1 MEASK
6 LPRHIAIIMDG
17 NGRWATE
24 RGLTRNRGHR
34 EGVNSVREITR
45 ECAKLGIKQLTLYAF
60 SVENWKRPK
69 AEVNFLMRMLRRF
82 LVQERKE
89 IMDNDIRLAAIGR
102 LHELPKG
109 VRKEL
114 RETMEMSGDNKGMT
128 LCLALNYGG
137 RTEIVD
143 AAARIARGVE
153 DGSIRPGDIDEEM
166 FARHLYTSGMPEPD
180 LLIRTSGEMRVSNFL
195 LWQMS
200 YTEIYVTR
208 VLWPDFRKKELM
220 KAIREYAKRERRFGG
235 I

>member
-17 NGRWATE
+17 NGRWAKE

-45 ECAKLGIKQLTLYAF
+45 ECAGLGIKQLTLYAF
-60 SVENWKRPK
+60 SAENWKRPK
-69 AEVNFLMRMLRRF
+69 TEVNFLMRMLARF
-82 LVQERKE
+82 LVRERKE
-89 IMDNDIRLAAIGR
+89 IMDNNIRLAAIGR

-109 VRKEL
+109 VQKEL
-114 RETMEMSGDNKGMT
+114 RETIEMSKDNKGMT

-137 RTEIVD
+137 RTEIAD
-143 AAARIARGVE
+143 AAARIAVDVKNG
-153 DGSIRPGDIDEEM
+153 GIKPADITEEM
-166 FARHLYTSGMPEPD
+166 FDGYLYTSGMPEPD
-180 LLIRTSGEMRVSNFL
+180 LLIRTSGEMRISNFL

-200 YTEIYVTR
+200 YTEFYVTK
-208 VLWPDFRKKELM
+208 VCWPDFRKRELM
-220 KAIREYAKRERRFGG
+220 KAIRDYCKRRRRFGG

>member
-17 NGRWATE
+17 NGRWAKE

-69 AEVNFLMRMLRRF
+69 VEVNFLMRMLGRF

-114 RETMEMSGDNKGMT
+114 RETIEMSGDNKGMT

-137 RTEIVD
+137 RTEIAD

-153 DGSIRPGDIDEEM
+153 DGGIRPGDIDEEM
-166 FARHLYTSGMPEPD
+166 FARHLYTSGMPDPD

-200 YTEIYVTR
+200 YTEIYVTK
-208 VLWPDFRKKELM
+208 VLWPDFRKEELM

>member
-17 NGRWATE
+17 NGRWAKE

-69 AEVNFLMRMLRRF
+69 TEVNFLMRMLARF
-82 LVQERKE
+82 LVRERKE

-109 VRKEL
+109 VQKEL
-114 RETMEMSGDNKGMT
+114 RKTIKMSKDNKGMT

-137 RTEIVD
+137 RTEIAD
-143 AAARIARGVE
+143 AAARIAADVKSG
-153 DGSIRPGDIDEEM
+153 GIKPADITEEM
-166 FARHLYTSGMPEPD
+166 FDGYLYTSGMPEPD
-180 LLIRTSGEMRVSNFL
+180 LLIRTSGEMRISNFL

-200 YTEIYVTR
+200 YAEFYVTK
-208 VLWPDFRKKELM
+208 VCWPDFRKRELM
-220 KAIREYAKRERRFGG
+220 KAIRDYCKRRRRFGG

>member
-6 LPRHIAIIMDG
+6 LPQHIAIIMDG
-17 NGRWATE
+17 NGRWAKE

-45 ECAKLGIKQLTLYAF
+45 ECAGLGIKQLTLYAF

-69 AEVNFLMRMLRRF
+69 TEVNFLMRMLARF
-82 LVQERKE
+82 LVRERKE

-102 LHELPKG
+102 LQELPKG
-109 VRKEL
+109 VQKEL
-114 RETMEMSGDNKGMT
+114 RKTIEMSKDNKGMT

-137 RTEIVD
+137 RTEIAD
-143 AAARIARGVE
+143 AAARIAVDVKSG
-153 DGSIRPGDIDEEM
+153 GIKPADITEEM
-166 FARHLYTSGMPEPD
+166 FDGYLYTSGMPEPD
-180 LLIRTSGEMRVSNFL
+180 LLIRTSGEMRISNFL

-200 YTEIYVTR
+200 YTEFYVTK
-208 VLWPDFRKKELM
+208 VCWPDFRKRELM
-220 KAIREYAKRERRFGG
+220 KAIRDYCKRRRRFGG

>member
-6 LPRHIAIIMDG
+6 LPQHIAIIMDG
-17 NGRWATE
+17 NGRWAKE

-45 ECAKLGIKQLTLYAF
+45 ECAGLGIKQLTLYAF

-69 AEVNFLMRMLRRF
+69 TEVNFLMRMLARF
-82 LVQERKE
+82 LVRERKE

-109 VRKEL
+109 VQKAL
-114 RETMEMSGDNKGMT
+114 RETIEMSKDNKGMT

-137 RTEIVD
+137 RTEIAD
-143 AAARIARGVE
+143 AAARMAVDVKSGGINPA
-153 DGSIRPGDIDEEM
+153 DITEEM
-166 FARHLYTSGMPEPD
+166 FDGYLYTSGMPEPD
-180 LLIRTSGEMRVSNFL
+180 LLIRTSGEMRISNFL

-200 YTEIYVTR
+200 YAEFYVTK
-208 VLWPDFRKKELM
+208 VCWPDFRKRELM
-220 KAIREYAKRERRFGG
+220 KAIRDYCKRRRRFGG